1 MLSLCQ
7 KEEAHFMKERIK
19 LIRNIIGISQSKFAN
34 SLLISRSAVCKMES
48 GENEPSAQ
56 TIELICSRFGVN
68 ENWLRTGEGEMFIA
82 QTKNEQIARMMAD
95 AQLAGEDSFKYRFL
109 AAISEYTDEDWKDL
123 ERLLDKWYKGI
134 GNCS

>member
-1 MLSLCQ
+1 MLSLCR

-19 LIRNIIGISQSKFAN
+19 LIRNIIGISQSKFAS
-34 SLLISRSAVCKMES
+34 SLLISRSGVCK
-48 GENEPSAQ
+48 
-56 TIELICSRFGVN
+56 
-68 ENWLRTGEGEMFIA
+68 
-82 QTKNEQIARMMAD
+82 MAD